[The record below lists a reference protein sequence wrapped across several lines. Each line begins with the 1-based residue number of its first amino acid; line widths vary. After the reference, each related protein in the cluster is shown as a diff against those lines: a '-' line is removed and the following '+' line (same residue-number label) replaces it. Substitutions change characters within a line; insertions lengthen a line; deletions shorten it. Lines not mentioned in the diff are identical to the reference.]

1 MVLRS
6 EGGKGDMLGTQNLWW
21 RRGLGMVRETWNGRA
36 RRPLSSNPGKC
47 MSCFTLEA
55 TSVWD
60 WSCLRGGGGQWQ
72 SLVQSPPDP
81 YPSALPILVH
91 GQ

>member
-1 MVLRS
+1 
-6 EGGKGDMLGTQNLWW
+6 
-21 RRGLGMVRETWNGRA
+21 MVRGTWNVRA
-36 RRPLSSNPGKC
+36 RRALRSNPSKY
-47 MSCFTLEA
+47 MSCFTLET

-72 SLVQSPPDP
+72 SLVQSPPDS